1 MASLSGYCKS
11 TMNIEVHVCF
21 QISFLPHLGFILRSQ
36 ILRSYG
42 SRIFDF
48 LRNLNTV
55 FHSGCTNLHPYQQIM
70 RVPFSPHSHQHLL
83 LLVFLMIAILI
94 GMIWHLTVILICISL
109 MTNDVEHLSMY
120 LLAICM
126 SSLEKFLFISSVH
139 FLSGLFVFLI
149 LSSMSCLYIMDIN
162 ALSVTSFENIFSHSV
177 DCIFCFMDSFL
188 CCAKVFKFN

>member
-1 MASLSGYCKS
+1 MYVFKLVSSPALALYSGVKFLDHIVVLFLIFWGTS
-11 TMNIEVHVCF
+11 TLFSTVAAPIYIPTNR
-21 QISFLPHLGFILRSQ
+21 LWGFR
-36 ILRSYG
+36 
-42 SRIFDF
+42 F
-48 LRNLNTV
+48 
-55 FHSGCTNLHPYQQIM
+55 
-70 RVPFSPHSHQHLL
+70 PHSHQHLL

-94 GMIWHLTVILICISL
+94 GMMWHLTVILICISL

-188 CCAKVFKFN
+188 CCAKVLKFN